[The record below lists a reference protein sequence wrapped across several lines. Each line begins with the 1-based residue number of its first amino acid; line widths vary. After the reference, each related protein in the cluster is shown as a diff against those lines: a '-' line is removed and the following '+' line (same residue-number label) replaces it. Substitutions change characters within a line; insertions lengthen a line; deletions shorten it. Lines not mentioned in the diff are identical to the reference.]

1 MLSRL
6 PVILVMISVVL
17 VCMPNLSCGSNGA
30 PTVPIGP
37 DGVPDQQL
45 IKGREIWGI
54 HCSSCHG
61 NAGQGGRGKRLNNGE
76 ALKSYASSSE
86 IAGVISEGKG
96 QGMPAFSS
104 KLAQAEIEAVIQY
117 IREVLN

>member
-6 PVILVMISVVL
+6 PVTLVKISVVL
-17 VCMPNLSCGSNGA
+17 LCMLNLSCGSPIT

-76 ALKSYASSSE
+76 ALKSYTSSSE

-104 KLAQAEIEAVIQY
+104 KLAQAEIDAVIQY